1 MVQFANFWL
10 SVYFMNLTDLIA
22 IQSRHIKLNGT
33 GWLTMDPSDLT
44 RYGSKWK
51 TTDFAAGDV
60 LIFSMQTLHMSTT
73 NMTDK
78 ARISCDTRW
87 QPSSEPLDPRY
98 SILYTVYRRLKFII
112 KIQ

>member
-1 MVQFANFWL
+1 
-10 SVYFMNLTDLIA
+10 
-22 IQSRHIKLNGT
+22 
-33 GWLTMDPSDLT
+33 MDPSDLT
-44 RYGSKWK
+44 KYGSKWK

-73 NMTDK
+73 NMTNK

-98 SILYTVYRRLKFII
+98 TWDRPDGFAKVYN
-112 KIQ
+112 

>member
-1 MVQFANFWL
+1 MLIPKFTWTTCKL
-10 SVYFMNLTDLIA
+10 RYGDVYFVQLTDLKA
-22 IQSRHIKLNGT
+22 IQPRHFKLNGT

-73 NMTDK
+73 NMTNK

-98 SILYTVYRRLKFII
+98 TWDRRLC
-112 KIQ
+112 